1 LLPPGP
7 RNCTMTVKTKTTEQ
21 LKECSNGDTAKTYTP
36 VEREL
41 IAARAY
47 EIWKER
53 GCTHGYHEEDWLRA
67 EADLLKESSLS

>member
-1 LLPPGP
+1 MS
-7 RNCTMTVKTKTTEQ
+7 TAKTEKHGQ
-21 LKECSNGDTAKTYTP
+21 LTKQKNSNGDTATYTP

-41 IAARAY
+41 IAVRAY

-53 GCTHGYHEEDWLRA
+53 GCTHGYDVEDWFRA